1 MSSKLLKRSRI
12 VLGDES
18 YVLSLPSTV
27 VVGRNLPPVPEEDE
41 EDFVDPVE
49 MALKGNHRE
58 SQEGDD
64 AKDAEDLQEAA
75 QDIIR
80 QAKQTSES
88 IILEAYDQADTIRAK
103 AKSDGYEEGIRRA
116 AEEYES
122 KLLERIAELDE
133 LRQQYLSEKHNL
145 FASSEREMIDI
156 VLSAMDKVF
165 HSRAE
170 NDESVVES
178 LVSGCINQVTRTER
192 IVIRICETDYL
203 QAISAK
209 HRLLAGNERVED
221 LEFRVDP
228 SLSKG
233 SCVIETSAGVIDA
246 SVDVQLSEIKRL
258 FDSMIE

>member
-27 VVGRNLPPVPEEDE
+27 VVEQKPVPVSDDGAE
-41 EDFVDPVE
+41 EDFSDPI
-49 MALKGNHRE
+49 ALALSQTSGKDRE
-58 SQEGDD
+58 GKENE
-64 AKDAEDLQEAA
+64 EDVQEAA
-75 QDIIR
+75 EDIIR

-103 AKSDGYEEGIRRA
+103 AKSDGYEEGIRKA

-122 KLLERIAELDE
+122 KLIERVAELDE
-133 LRQQYLSEKHNL
+133 LRKQYLNEKHNL

-170 NDESVVES
+170 HDESVVES

-192 IVIRICETDYL
+192 IVVRICETDYL

-233 SCVIETSAGVIDA
+233 SCVIETSSGVIDA